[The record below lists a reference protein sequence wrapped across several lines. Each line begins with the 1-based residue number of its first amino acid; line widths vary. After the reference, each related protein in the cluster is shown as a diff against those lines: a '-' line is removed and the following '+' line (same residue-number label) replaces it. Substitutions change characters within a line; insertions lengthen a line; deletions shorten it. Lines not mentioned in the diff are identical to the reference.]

1 MPATQAMIGAAVVA
15 AVEGI
20 GLGVGVGAVEGGGVG
35 VGHSDFTQLLQV
47 PPSER

>member
-1 MPATQAMIGAAVVA
+1 MIGAAVVA

-35 VGHSDFTQLLQV
+35 HSDFTHLLQV